1 MAPASAAAGCSRGL
15 PPVLLGGQEA
25 AVPETSAMA
34 GVSCLVL
41 GSEGSS
47 QNVGCLGGRALKSM
61 ANDRAR
67 SALNGAEMLHGN
79 VLLWISLSLQYQA
92 EQR

>member
-1 MAPASAAAGCSRGL
+1 M
-15 PPVLLGGQEA
+15 
-25 AVPETSAMA
+25 PETLAMV

-41 GSEGSS
+41 GSEDSS
-47 QNVGCLGGRALKSM
+47 QNVGCLAGCALKSM

-79 VLLWISLSLQYQA
+79 VLLWISLCLQYQA